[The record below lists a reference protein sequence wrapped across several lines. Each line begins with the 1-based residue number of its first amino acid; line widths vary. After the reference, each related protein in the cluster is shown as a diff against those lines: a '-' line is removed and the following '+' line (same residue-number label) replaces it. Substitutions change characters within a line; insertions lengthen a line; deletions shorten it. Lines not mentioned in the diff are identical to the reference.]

1 MGLRTAAM
9 ACQRSTNAV
18 CYILSYAGCQVL
30 SYLDDFIGVAPAAR
44 ASRDYDYCGSLLT
57 ELVLQESPS
66 KAFPPSTCM
75 TCLGVQV
82 NTVEVT
88 LSVTPERLK
97 ELKLLLSHWLTK
109 KSAIKSEL
117 QSLIGKLS
125 FVSKCVCQSRLF
137 LTRILALLRTLK
149 RNYHHIRLSRELY
162 RDIHWW
168 LRFNR
173 VYNGISVIPTS
184 EWSSPDAIFATD
196 TCLSGCGGLTCRQ
209 YFHTEFPPGVTDKF
223 LSIHH
228 LEVLAILLAVR
239 LWGHQWRSLR
249 ILVQCDNAAVVSS
262 LNSGRVQDPLLASC
276 LREGWFLAALNEFEL
291 CAVHL
296 PSADNSLA
304 DLLSQWHL
312 NPQFQE
318 EFLAKTDN
326 LNLHDVSVPSS
337 YFNVADRM

>member
-1 MGLRTAAM
+1 M

-18 CYILSYAGCQVL
+18 CYILSRAGCQVL
-30 SYLDDFIGVAPAAR
+30 SYLDDFIDVAPAAR
-44 ASRDYDYCGSLLT
+44 ASRDYDYCDSLLT
-57 ELVLQESPS
+57 ELGLQESPS
-66 KAFPPSTCM
+66 KACPPSICM

-82 NTVEVT
+82 NTVEMT
-88 LSVTPERLK
+88 LSVTPERLT
-97 ELKLLLSHWLTK
+97 ELELLLSHWLTK

-125 FVSKCVCQSRLF
+125 FVSKCVRQSRLF
-137 LTRILALLRTLK
+137 LTRILALLRTVK
-149 RNYHHIRLSRELY
+149 RNHHHIRLSREFY
-162 RDIHWW
+162 PDIHWW
-168 LRFNR
+168 LRFIR

-196 TCLSGCGGLTCRQ
+196 ACLSGCGGLTCRQ

-223 LSIHH
+223 SSIHH
-228 LEVLAILLAVR
+228 LEVLGILLPVR
-239 LWGHQWRSLR
+239 LWGHQWRRLR

-276 LREGWFLAALNEFEL
+276 LRELWFLVALNEFGQFEL
-291 CAVHL
+291 RAVHL
-296 PSADNSLA
+296 SSADNRLA
-304 DLLSQWHL
+304 DLLSRWHL

-318 EFLAKTDN
+318 EFLAKTVN